1 MSTPL
6 PVSLSVPSP
15 AMLDTMTKIIM
26 SQTEMT
32 HEEVQEALVRTN
44 YDLKRVIREYMR
56 GGAGG
61 SESATQRDTVAAI
74 ASANQLRFAEIRSFM
89 DKSAELY
96 YRKQEMSKIYQQVL
110 EKKQAQAQAQ
120 AQAQT
125 QAQAQATTEEV
136 STAETTVSKL

>member
-1 MSTPL
+1 MSAP
-6 PVSLSVPSP
+6 VPSP
-15 AMLDTMTKIIM
+15 AVLDTMTKIIM
-26 SQTEMT
+26 SQTEMS

-56 GGAGG
+56 GGG
-61 SESATQRDTVAAI
+61 SERTSHEDTVAAI
-74 ASANQLRFAEIRSFM
+74 ASANQLRFAEIRNFM

-120 AQAQT
+120 AQG
-125 QAQAQATTEEV
+125 QATTEEV
-136 STAETTVSKL
+136 NGADTTVSKL